1 MKSFSELGLGA
12 PILRALAQ
20 EGHTVPTP
28 IQAQAIPHT
37 MAGRDILGIAQT
49 GTGKTA
55 AFSLPILHHLAKN
68 ASKAGPRGCRVL
80 ILSPTRELAGQ
91 IGERVNSYGR
101 FVGLRTSIAIGGV
114 PIRRQIRALAQG
126 VDILIAT
133 PGRLIDLVESNA
145 VQLGKVEILV
155 LDEADRMLDMG
166 FIRPIKRIAELLPA
180 QRQSLFFSAT
190 MPKAIAGLASS
201 LLTNPVEVSVTP
213 PSRTADRISQQ
224 AIFVPAGD
232 KPQALLDILG
242 KPEVQ
247 RTLVFART
255 KRGADRIE
263 RVLAKSGVQSSAIHG
278 NKSQPQRERAL
289 AGFRNGRI
297 SVLVATDIAAR
308 GIDVPEVTHV
318 VNYDLPA
325 EAESYVHR
333 IGRTARAGAE
343 GIAISICT
351 VEDRGNLRA
360 IERLIGI
367 SIPASGE
374 GANWVPNDPRKP
386 TKAAA
391 NQSKQ
396 RPKRRRRRPSQRRTP
411 ELRAA

>member
-1 MKSFSELGLGA
+1 
-12 PILRALAQ
+12 
-20 EGHTVPTP
+20 
-28 IQAQAIPHT
+28 

-55 AFSLPILHHLAKN
+55 AFALPILHHLTERPG
-68 ASKAGPRGCRVL
+68 KAGQRGCRAL

-91 IGERVNSYGR
+91 IGERIASYGR

-114 PIRRQIRALAQG
+114 PIRRQIRDLANG
-126 VDILIAT
+126 VDVLIAT

-145 VQLGKVEILV
+145 VHLGKVEILV

-166 FIRPIKRIAELLPA
+166 FIRPIKRIAALVPK

-190 MPKAIAGLASS
+190 MPNTIAGLAAS
-201 LLTNPVEVSVTP
+201 LLTDPVKVSVTP
-213 PSRTADRISQQ
+213 PARTADRISQQ
-224 AIFVPAGD
+224 AIFVLAGE
-232 KPQALLDILG
+232 KPRALLDILG

-247 RTLVFART
+247 RALVFART
-255 KRGADRIE
+255 KRGADRIVQ
-263 RVLAKSGVQSSAIHG
+263 VLAKSGVQSSAIHG

-289 AGFRNGRI
+289 AGFRNGRVA
-297 SVLVATDIAAR
+297 VLVATDIAAR
-308 GIDVPEVTHV
+308 GIDVPDVTHV
-318 VNYDLPA
+318 VNYDLPN

-343 GIAISICT
+343 GIAISICAA
-351 VEDRGNLRA
+351 EDRGNLRA

-374 GANWVPNDPRKP
+374 SATWAPNDPQTP
-386 TKAAA
+386 AKA
-391 NQSKQ
+391 K
-396 RPKRRRRRPSQRRTP
+396 RPRPKKRRRSPGQDRAP